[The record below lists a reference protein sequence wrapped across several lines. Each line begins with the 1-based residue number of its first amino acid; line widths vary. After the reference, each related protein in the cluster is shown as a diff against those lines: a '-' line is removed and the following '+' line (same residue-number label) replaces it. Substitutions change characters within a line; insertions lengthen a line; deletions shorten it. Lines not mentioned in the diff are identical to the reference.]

1 MKKLFFF
8 LAILSFLAVPIA
20 ANATF
25 LGTGTLKVGWSEPVA
40 FGWYADYDGQV
51 VSSDFGYT
59 TDWEEIFC
67 VSKDSGQSTEYVEFY
82 TIGPESNLAKAGWI
96 ADNWTDWGATDE
108 IKGQAQQA
116 VWAIMGMV
124 ASSSLSGIAKEIY
137 NNASVVGTYNPS
149 WYLAVGFVDSSKAT
163 KAQNYLTPVPEP
175 ATMLLFGI
183 GLCGLAFVG
192 RKKLIKG

>member
-20 ANATF
+20 ADATF

-51 VSSDFGYT
+51 VSSSFGYS

-67 VSKDSGQSTEYVEFY
+67 VSDDRGQSTEYVEFY
-82 TIGPESNLAKAGWI
+82 TIDPESNLAKAGWI
-96 ADNWTDWGATDE
+96 ADNWTDWGATDND
-108 IKGQAQQA
+108 KGEAQQA

-124 ASSSLSGIAKEIY
+124 NSGSLSGDALTIY
-137 NNASVVGTYNPS
+137 NKALNVNYYNPS
-149 WYLAVGFVDSSKAT
+149 WYWAVGWTDSNKTT